1 MSGATDGYRF
11 YPENITT
18 TGFDI
23 RGGGSWGG
31 YILPSKVGYL
41 ALGEVIPANE
51 ATSVIITKALTG
63 TFTSY
68 DGVCHGTRSGSL
80 CIGYWDESISFSSPF
95 TSTPHMFASPKQS
108 SDTSAGS
115 CVGGATDKIY
125 NTATNITNLGFL
137 ATTHG
142 SPTTG
147 SCGISGGYN
156 WDSGAS
162 LATMN
167 WIALGGELGSTTTC
181 MGGGCRLPVC
191 TPNAAIAVTTNDQ
204 APANASPLTP
214 DELPS

>member
-1 MSGATDGYRF
+1 
-11 YPENITT
+11 
-18 TGFDI
+18 
-23 RGGGSWGG
+23 
-31 YILPSKVGYL
+31 
-41 ALGEVIPANE
+41 
-51 ATSVIITKALTG
+51 
-63 TFTSY
+63 
-68 DGVCHGTRSGSL
+68 
-80 CIGYWDESISFSSPF
+80 
-95 TSTPHMFASPKQS
+95 MFASPKQS

-125 NTATNITNLGFL
+125 NTVTNITNLGFL

-181 MGGGCRLPVC
+181 MGSGCRLPVC

-204 APANASPLTP
+204 APANASPLTA
-214 DELPS
+214 DELPSSLKLVRDYQTTLIADPTRRTELALPEGCQYSCNDGFKI